1 MNDSKRV
8 LLRYIET
15 IVDVIV
21 IVVSYFL
28 ANKIKFGRFRSG
40 ILNPEEPYVALLVII
55 LVAYALV
62 TILIPNKYTLIERNL
77 LSEIYTVAKLHLYML
92 AFTLGYLYFT
102 KTSSLYSRE
111 QIIIFVILSL
121 VLMVALR
128 QILKRLIT
136 KEFHRSGAN
145 EKIML
150 VTTSER
156 VEEVVAQIKKTR
168 NWYFR
173 ISNIV
178 LLDKDMVG
186 KEIDGIEV
194 IGTRQNLVNLVETS
208 EIDSILLHLPADYDF
223 SREKLVQTACDMGK
237 YVHVNIEEYDVD
249 AEIKELKFLS
259 NYAVVTYRGIHH
271 RIRYRVVKRSFDIV
285 VGILGTILLIPV
297 YLLVSVGHV
306 LEGDRKHSIISV
318 VRVGKNGRRFYMYKF
333 RTMYSE
339 KQRRGADNKC
349 STTGRII
356 KLLGLEYLPT
366 MWNVLWGDM
375 SIVGP
380 KPPSLPEFIGY
391 PRKRRKTLYVK
402 PGLVGYWQVN
412 RKGTSDYN
420 EESIAEMDQYYV
432 DNWSLGLDTQIMM
445 KSITLLFAKRKGN

>member
-15 IVDVIV
+15 IFDIFVM
-21 IVVSYFL
+21 VVSYFF

-40 ILNPEEPYVALLVII
+40 ILNPEEPYVALLVVI
-55 LVAYALV
+55 LVAYAIV
-62 TILIPNKYTLIERNL
+62 TILIPNRQTIIERGL
-77 LSEIYTVAKLHLYML
+77 LSEIFTVTKLHLYMI
-92 AFTLGYLYFT
+92 AFTIGYLYFT
-102 KTSSLYSRE
+102 KTSTLYSRE
-111 QIIIFVILSL
+111 QMIIFVILS
-121 VLMVALR
+121 VVFMVILR

-156 VEEVVAQIKKTR
+156 VEEVINQIKKTR

-186 KEIDGIEV
+186 EEVDGIEI
-194 IGTRQNLVNLVETS
+194 IGKREDLFHLVATS
-208 EIDSILLHLPADYDF
+208 EIDSILLHLPADYEF
-223 SREKLVQTACDMGK
+223 SKEKLIKSACDMGK
-237 YVHVNIEEYDVD
+237 YVHVNIEEYDVA
-249 AEIKELKFLS
+249 AEIKELKILS

-271 RIRYRVVKRSFDIV
+271 RIRYRVVKRAFDIIAAV
-285 VGILGTILLIPV
+285 FGIILLVPV
-297 YLLVSVGHV
+297 YVLVLVGHF
-306 LEGDRKHSIISV
+306 LENDKKHAIISV

-333 RTMYSE
+333 RTMYADKQSRTNGE
-339 KQRRGADNKC
+339 KYSK
-349 STTGRII
+349 TGRFI
-356 KLLGLEYLPT
+356 KLIGLEYLPT

-375 SIVGP
+375 SVVGT
-380 KPPSLPEFIGY
+380 KAPSLPEFIEY

-412 RKGTSDYN
+412 RKNADDFS
-420 EESIAEMDQYYV
+420 EENIAYMDQYYV
-432 DNWSLGLDTQIMM
+432 DNWSLGLDMQILL
-445 KSITLLFAKRKGN
+445 KSIVLLFAKRKGN